1 MIFWTPD
8 RDFLCNANQEWGWHE
23 AMKRLES
30 LTEKSIREAIERG
43 EFDNLQG
50 KGQPLDLSEN
60 PFEDPDLRTVHR
72 LLRNAGFAPAWIEER
87 KDIEAQFDVARTT
100 LRHAWRIYRPGGVS
114 PNQEEWERNVAEFR
128 AKIAELRQR
137 VHIYNLKAPAAIF
150 HKRQL
155 DADAI
160 IEEIK
165 NEPAAGE
172 GNG

>member
-1 MIFWTPD
+1 
-8 RDFLCNANQEWGWHE
+8 
-23 AMKRLES
+23 MKRLES

-43 EFDNLQG
+43 EFDNLPG

-87 KDIEAQFDVARTT
+87 KDIETQFELARTT
-100 LRHAWRIYRPGGVS
+100 LARAWRLYCPAGPA
-114 PNQEEWERNVAEFR
+114 PNADAWNRNVTEFR
-128 AKIAELRQR
+128 EKIAELRQR
-137 VHIYNLKAPAAIF
+137 VNIYNLKAPSTIF

-155 DADAI
+155 DVEAI

-165 NEPAAGE
+165 NRQE
-172 GNG
+172 

>member
-1 MIFWTPD
+1 
-8 RDFLCNANQEWGWHE
+8 
-23 AMKRLES
+23 MKRLES
-30 LTEKSIREAIERG
+30 LTEKSIREAIEKG
-43 EFDNLQG
+43 EFDNLPG

-87 KDIEAQFDVARTT
+87 KDIEAQFDLARTT
-100 LRHAWRIYRPGGVS
+100 LARAWQIYRPDGVS
-114 PNQEEWERNVAEFR
+114 PSDDAWQRNVAEFR
-128 AKIAELRQR
+128 AKVIELRRR

-155 DADAI
+155 DPDAV

-165 NEPAAGE
+165 TSSTG
-172 GNG
+172 